1 MRDSKNETGVDG
13 QTHAPIFGEQETDP
27 HIAPGQSGH
36 DFSLVKIVSDWNRRD
51 QGIPKWWRDHLMGMF
66 R

>member
-1 MRDSKNETGVDG
+1 MRDSKNETGADG
-13 QTHAPIFGEQETDP
+13 QTHVPFSGEQDTDP
-27 HIAPGQSGH
+27 HIAPAQSDH
-36 DFSLVKIVSDWNRRD
+36 DFSLVKIVSDWKRRD